1 MDDDTRFVFEFVA
14 AQAVFVSALIHLT
27 VGVMEWL
34 RWWRGAGYLVPQ
46 DLRWPLSVV
55 SGVAIILGLYV
66 GSHREHRR
74 PFYAAGL
81 VAMAGYVLAY
91 FGWHLGGHRLGLVVG
106 PAAGGSETITVQWFL
121 DHLLAGP
128 VEFISIAVEGLAVVL
143 LAVLLLADYEGEA
156 GGEHQ

>member
-1 MDDDTRFVFEFVA
+1 MDDDTRFVIEFLA

-27 VGVMEWL
+27 AGVMNWL
-34 RWWRGAGYLVPQ
+34 RWWQGGGYLVPQ

-55 SGVAIILGLYV
+55 SGIAIIAGLYV
-66 GSHREHRR
+66 GSHREYRR
-74 PFYAAGL
+74 PFYAAGI

-106 PAAGGSETITVQWFL
+106 PAAGGSEAVSLQWFL

-128 VEFISIAVEGLAVVL
+128 VEFISVAVEILAVML
-143 LAVLLLADYEGEA
+143 LAVLLLADHEREA